1 MLIDTTF
8 EDKLLDM
15 EGVHWKPVARPDKE
29 HVQMAF
35 MRGSHTYNTAEMSR
49 LIDATVEQAKELGI
63 SRNTVAKYC
72 DGDTYPGQRSPYHR
86 DAGVVT
92 PDVIAFIQ
100 SCLQE
105 DAQEPNRKQHHTARR
120 IFERLVDELDSS
132 TTPVLL

>member
-1 MLIDTTF
+1 MLTH
-8 EDKLLDM
+8 
-15 EGVHWKPVARPDKE
+15 G
-29 HVQMAF
+29 
-35 MRGSHTYNTAEMSR
+35 
-49 LIDATVEQAKELGI
+49 
-63 SRNTVAKYC
+63 
-72 DGDTYPGQRSPYHR
+72 
-86 DAGVVT
+86 AGVVT

>member
-1 MLIDTTF
+1 MHKVVITM
-8 EDKLLDM
+8 EDYQKIRYMFL
-15 EGVHWKPVARPDKE
+15 VE
-29 HVQMAF
+29 H
-35 MRGSHTYNTAEMSR
+35 MSQR
-49 LIDATVEQAKELGI
+49 QIAKELGI